1 MTPAKYQAALSGQS
15 AIAKKV
21 LEMVPIQE
29 AWSRTEIAGHLLRV
43 TKSSPDAAVIDGCL
57 GKLKAS
63 GLIREASRGRYQRIE
78 VREKE
83 VVKVPI
89 SEATLAAVVAVEERA
104 VAPIEIL
111 SKLSERARSLATQVV
126 MLASDIE
133 TAALTIEQSNAE
145 NAANLEKLR
154 QLQSLLKSLS

>member
-29 AWSRTEIAGHLLRV
+29 AWSRAEIAGHLLRV
-43 TKSSPDAAVIDGCL
+43 TKSSPDPAVIEGCL
-57 GKLKAS
+57 GRLKDS
-63 GLIREASRGRYQRIE
+63 GLIREPSRGRYQRVE
-78 VREKE
+78 VRERE
-83 VVKVPI
+83 VLQVPVQK
-89 SEATLAAVVAVEERA
+89 SEITIAPPEVQAAL
-104 VAPIEIL
+104 PIEIL
-111 SKLSERARSLATQVV
+111 AKLSERARSLATELV

-133 TAALTIEQSNAE
+133 TAALTIEQDNAE

-154 QLQSLLKSLS
+154 QFQSLLKSLA